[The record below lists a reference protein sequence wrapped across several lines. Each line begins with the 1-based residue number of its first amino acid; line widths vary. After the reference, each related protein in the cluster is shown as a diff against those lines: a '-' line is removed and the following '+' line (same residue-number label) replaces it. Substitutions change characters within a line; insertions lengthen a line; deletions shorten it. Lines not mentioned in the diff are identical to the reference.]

1 MSKQH
6 RTRKASSQKPRRRPR
21 AAGASSERTAAIAE
35 SVDRRLDRL
44 AGAFDRWGVSD
55 IESVTF
61 ADVAEPLA
69 FAFRSLAFST
79 GHSDVTSW
87 DPDELTFLFDVVVP
101 QVGLEP
107 DTERMLAAA
116 MYQLTAFLRDTG
128 RWTGSPQAL
137 SVSLLLLQEIAGIDD
152 LGGEQMREELT
163 AAATTQVDPVVE
175 LGALRSLPVLQHLE
189 ALLSW
194 LGPGRAVTATGAL
207 RLADL
212 PAAAALVGVPV
223 RTTARSPEPA
233 QLALE
238 GVAPGPST
246 VGSEASLVASM
257 WDVTELASVWVTA
270 AETGLIEIGSTRVR
284 PTQRSADLRQADD
297 GTRVE
302 LARHACAR
310 HLDAWLERVLTESI
324 LGPGVV
330 APVVSAFFGAL
341 TGEPLRAAQVAQVV
355 VGAFVKTGEPPDRV
369 VLDLALELAGSRL
382 EQVVEAGF
390 LRLEPDGA
398 GTAYRVPDALVPA
411 VAQAMLRFVGDDRPL
426 DPS

>member
-1 MSKQH
+1 
-6 RTRKASSQKPRRRPR
+6 
-21 AAGASSERTAAIAE
+21 
-35 SVDRRLDRL
+35 
-44 AGAFDRWGVSD
+44 
-55 IESVTF
+55 
-61 ADVAEPLA
+61 
-69 FAFRSLAFST
+69 
-79 GHSDVTSW
+79 
-87 DPDELTFLFDVVVP
+87 
-101 QVGLEP
+101 
-107 DTERMLAAA
+107 
-116 MYQLTAFLRDTG
+116 
-128 RWTGSPQAL
+128 
-137 SVSLLLLQEIAGIDD
+137 
-152 LGGEQMREELT
+152 
-163 AAATTQVDPVVE
+163 
-175 LGALRSLPVLQHLE
+175 
-189 ALLSW
+189 
-194 LGPGRAVTATGAL
+194 
-207 RLADL
+207 
-212 PAAAALVGVPV
+212 
-223 RTTARSPEPA
+223 
-233 QLALE
+233 
-238 GVAPGPST
+238 
-246 VGSEASLVASM
+246 M

-390 LRLEPDGA
+390 LRLEPDPA